1 MYDCILVK
9 HALFRVPIV
18 SSSDT
23 AIDYYIPFC
32 QRWVTLATLEGMVF
46 VVRYNQRNTAAEM
59 ISRMIL
65 LRSLIYDWIQLK
77 VQSWLLYYKASASC
91 V

>member
-23 AIDYYIPFC
+23 AIDYIPFC
-32 QRWVTLATLEGMVF
+32 QRWVTLATLDG
-46 VVRYNQRNTAAEM
+46 VVLWYVNQRNTAAEM

-65 LRSLIYDWIQLK
+65 LRS
-77 VQSWLLYYKASASC
+77 
-91 V
+91 